1 MVAFGGVI
9 FLVFWSLRALGQL
22 ATLMFLVCI
31 SQEKIIPLGNF
42 NFVFLSWEKNYGATS
57 MVAIQP
63 LLSLLNWLNGK
74 SKMLES

>member
-1 MVAFGGVI
+1 MVTFGGVI
-9 FLVFWSLRALGQL
+9 FLVFWSSRALCQL
-22 ATLMFLVCI
+22 AMLMFLVCV
-31 SQEKIIPLGNF
+31 SQVKIIPLGNF
-42 NFVFLSWEKNYGATS
+42 NFIFLSWEKNYRATS

>member
-1 MVAFGGVI
+1 
-9 FLVFWSLRALGQL
+9 
-22 ATLMFLVCI
+22 MFLVCV

-42 NFVFLSWEKNYGATS
+42 NFVYLSWEKNYRATS
-57 MVAIQP
+57 MVVIQP